1 MMKKEWLTPEELAS
15 ETGLSRQTVNK
26 WIKRENWTT
35 LPRPGIQGGKAR
47 LIHVDDRVEKFIH
60 STHSLHE
67 PAAMYRVPADSL
79 TALLVNAVPQMS
91 QAEQEQLSAL
101 ILRIGIKGMLQ
112 RLDITEE

>member
-47 LIHVDDRVEKFIH
+47 LIHVDDRVENLSIRRVACTNPPQCIGFRQIH
-60 STHSLHE
+60 
-67 PAAMYRVPADSL
+67 
-79 TALLVNAVPQMS
+79 
-91 QAEQEQLSAL
+91 
-101 ILRIGIKGMLQ
+101 
-112 RLDITEE
+112 